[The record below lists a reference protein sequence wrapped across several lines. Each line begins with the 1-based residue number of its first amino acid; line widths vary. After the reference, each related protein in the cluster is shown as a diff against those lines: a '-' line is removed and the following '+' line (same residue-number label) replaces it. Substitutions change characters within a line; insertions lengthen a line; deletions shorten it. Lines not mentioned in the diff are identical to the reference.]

1 MPHDLAA
8 ALCLLLVIEGLLLL
22 VAPRQ
27 WQNMVREALKLPAR
41 MLRIFGAV
49 AVAVGLLVLQ
59 MMR

>member
-41 MLRIFGAV
+41 TLRIFGAV
-49 AVAVGLLVLQ
+49 AVAVGVLVLQ
-59 MMR
+59 LMR

>member
-27 WQNMVREALKLPAR
+27 WRDMMRAALQLPAR
-41 MLRIFGAV
+41 TLRIFGAV
-49 AVAVGLLVLQ
+49 AVAIGLLMLQ
-59 MMR
+59 MLR

>member
-8 ALCLLLVIEGLLLL
+8 ALCLLLVIEGMLLL

-41 MLRIFGAV
+41 TLRIFGAV
-49 AVAVGLLVLQ
+49 AVTVGLLVLQ
-59 MMR
+59 LAR

>member
-8 ALCLLLVIEGLLLL
+8 ALCLLLVVEGLLLL

-41 MLRIFGAV
+41 TLRIFGAV
-49 AVAVGLLVLQ
+49 AVVIGLLVLQ
-59 MMR
+59 VMR